1 MEEIERNRKIVERLR
16 NSATAIDSAT
26 RGRSLHARVS
36 LLERLEARKTKS
48 PFVDIKQP
56 EIVFHADEVF
66 DTEVSGE
73 NPEEALESE
82 RKSELGDANAENEAE
97 KIVLSVEDYNVT
109 FDREIM
115 AKMLRWHIFPRCMG
129 RYLMR
134 RPLFLKILRMQ
145 ALIPMIR

>member
-1 MEEIERNRKIVERLR
+1 MAIMWIIILHFLQMKIEQQELAAADMEEIERNRKIVERLR

-66 DTEVSGE
+66 ECGS
-73 NPEEALESE
+73 
-82 RKSELGDANAENEAE
+82 
-97 KIVLSVEDYNVT
+97 
-109 FDREIM
+109 F
-115 AKMLRWHIFPRCMG
+115 W
-129 RYLMR
+129 
-134 RPLFLKILRMQ
+134 
-145 ALIPMIR
+145 